1 MVRHLVQANW
11 FNWVSARQIHQSSI
25 PSLRIIM
32 SPSLR
37 RVMSPS
43 LRGVISSIFLTE
55 GQERGLV
62 SRITLIPL
70 LMLVLKRPKIFAWK
84 KFAFALLLSFS
95 PSGRSYNCPSDFLPD
110 QAILRNLSSLCVSK
124 GKTKTKIRVAWVGM
138 AKSLRCTSPPIQ
150 KSWRIFPSHELGS
163 PICHA
168 KCSNFCM

>member
-1 MVRHLVQANW
+1 M
-11 FNWVSARQIHQSSI
+11 FSS
-25 PSLRIIM
+25 LCRVM

-110 QAILRNLSSLCVSK
+110 QAILRNLSALCVSK

-138 AKSLRCTSPPIQ
+138 AKSLRCTSPRSKRVGGFFLAMSSEARFVTPNVV
-150 KSWRIFPSHELGS
+150 IFVCKMYAVLVDRQR
-163 PICHA
+163 
-168 KCSNFCM
+168 